1 MNALREQFIVE
12 ARELIQQANDDLVA
26 AEREGFSDER
36 VDRMFRVF
44 HTLKG
49 SAAVVDLPPL
59 GLILH
64 AGEDVL
70 AAIQTGRLGA
80 TSTVIERALACLD
93 QAAKWVD
100 DFEAHEALPA
110 KAGEVARRLAEE
122 LRSTLGGGAA
132 TEPKRRPDGRR
143 GEDVPNWARRLIDSA
158 SPDVAA
164 YGSSGQLFAIAY
176 EPNVG
181 CFLSG
186 HAAVLVEI
194 ELLVTHEARSHQCA
208 GHRIDRSD

>member
-70 AAIQTGRLGA
+70 AAI
-80 TSTVIERALACLD
+80 S
-93 QAAKWVD
+93 
-100 DFEAHEALPA
+100 
-110 KAGEVARRLAEE
+110 
-122 LRSTLGGGAA
+122 
-132 TEPKRRPDGRR
+132 
-143 GEDVPNWARRLIDSA
+143 
-158 SPDVAA
+158 
-164 YGSSGQLFAIAY
+164 
-176 EPNVG
+176 
-181 CFLSG
+181 
-186 HAAVLVEI
+186 
-194 ELLVTHEARSHQCA
+194 
-208 GHRIDRSD
+208 DRSPRRNVDGDRARPCLS